1 MSPGNAEW
9 RAGGE
14 SRPMLSTWKAF
25 TGLLLAGRGQV
36 ITDREMLI
44 GELAAWASH
53 RSRRVATRAATKN
66 QLLGQLDRAFP
77 GVTLVLPDV
86 LGTQIG
92 RLVAAAFAD
101 PARLSALGVNRLVRF
116 AAGRDI
122 QLRRRVAERLVT
134 AARDALPTRDGVL
147 AGRVAATD
155 LVLLGRF
162 GHANR

>member
-1 MSPGNAEW
+1 
-9 RAGGE
+9 
-14 SRPMLSTWKAF
+14 
-25 TGLLLAGRGQV
+25 
-36 ITDREMLI
+36 
-44 GELAAWASH
+44 
-53 RSRRVATRAATKN
+53 
-66 QLLGQLDRAFP
+66 
-77 GVTLVLPDV
+77 VTLVLPDV

-101 PARLSALGVNRLVRF
+101 PARLSALGVNRLIRL